1 MCPGERR
8 HAYLH
13 PSSSS
18 FPLVN
23 SWLAGQASRHGKA
36 CRFGCG
42 VLSPAPIPGRP
53 WPLAG
58 RGRQGAGRAWT
69 TRAALKKRASLF
81 RQDMDMH
88 ACVHVCGQMLHVRW
102 IGSVDHACSSSVY
115 VCIHHKIN
123 GPGRK
128 GKLIFQK

>member
-1 MCPGERR
+1 M
-8 HAYLH
+8 A
-13 PSSSS
+13 
-18 FPLVN
+18 
-23 SWLAGQASRHGKA
+23 WLAYSVAVCPQLRSMAASGQGEGARD
-36 CRFGCG
+36 
-42 VLSPAPIPGRP
+42 
-53 WPLAG
+53 
-58 RGRQGAGRAWT
+58 GAGGLDHARGIEEAY
-69 TRAALKKRASLF
+69 LF